1 LIEVSGK
8 EVPQIQWGCRKEKHK
23 ANLLM
28 AKRKKHNPERFIQFQ
43 FELLVNRTK
52 TNNNIIRGR
61 RRSASTIRSATLKG
75 NGGG

>member
-1 LIEVSGK
+1 
-8 EVPQIQWGCRKEKHK
+8 
-23 ANLLM
+23 M

-43 FELLVNRTK
+43 FELLVNRIK